1 MSISSGRPLYTIE
14 CLVFV
19 FFCSKLCSQELG
31 CIAHTTE
38 PSFPMPQQ
46 WVILSWGLE
55 GVGRV
60 SYLLKSTSVV
70 ADLETR
76 LLRFIALMKFP

>member
-1 MSISSGRPLYTIE
+1 MSIRSRRPLYSMSVLFLF
-14 CLVFV
+14 CFV
-19 FFCSKLCSQELG
+19 FCSKLCSQELG

-38 PSFPMPQQ
+38 PPFPTPQQ

-60 SYLLKSTSVV
+60 SHLLKSTSVV

-76 LLRFIALMKFP
+76 LL